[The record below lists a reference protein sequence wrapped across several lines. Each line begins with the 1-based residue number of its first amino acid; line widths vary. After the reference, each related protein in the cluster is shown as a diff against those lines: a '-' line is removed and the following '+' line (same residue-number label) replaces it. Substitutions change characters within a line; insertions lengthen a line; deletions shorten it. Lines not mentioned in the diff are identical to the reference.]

1 MKPSDLLKNSSVEI
15 KRIAYSHGFKNIRVF
30 GSAINNTDHEGS
42 DLDLLVEPSES
53 TTLMT
58 IGALRSEQLRSQAA
72 TQNIYR
78 LAGQQLIARALSRR
92 EITGFEEFIRG

>member
-1 MKPSDLLKNSSVEI
+1 MKPSDLLKNSSAEI

-58 IGALRSEQLRSQAA
+58 IGALRSELRQKFNIEVDVLTPAA
-72 TQNIYR
+72 LPIKWRQNVLTNAHR
-78 LAGQQLIARALSRR
+78 L
-92 EITGFEEFIRG
+92 